1 MTDGTEKTSGT
12 TEYDLRDLITE
23 DPGWLPLAGVFCC
36 LWAVLWGV
44 VYGLSA
50 PRKRGP
56 TRLGRIR
63 WTLVDV
69 GVVYG

>member
-1 MTDGTEKTSGT
+1 MGPDGTEKTSGT

-44 VYGLSA
+44 LCGLSA
-50 PRKRGP
+50 PPR
-56 TRLGRIR
+56 
-63 WTLVDV
+63 
-69 GVVYG
+69 